1 MSDDAR
7 TRPLG
12 KPATARSGAAET
24 VPAAAVEEGELAFGS
39 RLGRYLVL
47 GVLGRGG
54 MGVVYEAYDPVLDRR
69 IAIKL
74 LRELE
79 GDDATAGRVRM
90 HREAQALARLSH
102 PNVIA
107 VHDVAEHDRTMY
119 IAMELVQGKTLREWQ
134 ESKPWR
140 DVIAA
145 YTAAAR
151 GLAAAHDA
159 GLVHRDFKPDNVL
172 VGDDG
177 RVRVT
182 DFGLARLLA
191 DAPVAAAP
199 PTPSQLNNNVTEA
212 GAVMGTL
219 AYMAP
224 EQIDGATVDERSD
237 QCSWCIAAWEGVYRQ
252 QPFITGNL
260 ALRGA
265 AMRTDLPKPLA
276 SSAVPRAIAR
286 VLQRGLLP
294 DPAQRWPSMHALI
307 VELERALSS
316 KRLLVGI
323 GAGTA
328 AVLAAGVVA
337 LGHFASP
344 RANDCA
350 RAGDPAD
357 SAWTPAI
364 HDDVARA
371 FAATGAPFAGDALA
385 GFERALA
392 PWRSRWQHMA
402 IDTCEAAR
410 AGTSRVLDVRSAC
423 LLRERDSLATTIAAF
438 GHADRKLVEAAPTLA
453 LPDLDECGDA
463 AALLGMPRPPAD
475 TVTRVAIEA
484 ALEVAERELAGG
496 LSIERAKLLAPRVQS
511 QVDAAVK
518 LAWLPLVVRARRDLE
533 RVQVELGEGKPARAT
548 LLAAAASAS
557 AIGDGDALVAIYLA
571 LADVEARLTSS
582 FELGDAWVE
591 LAGGTLAHLGARP
604 RKQVEVA
611 QQRGFVARRG
621 GRPQDARAAYAAA
634 VELAR
639 PLGELDELPALR
651 GLGHSETD
659 LGELGPAHD
668 HLDRALAIAR
678 RLLGDKH
685 PQIGSLLHDLGTVDY
700 RAGRYADAEQR
711 FHAAFDVLRAAWGE
725 DSVEAAGALQAIGN
739 VEVVLDRPAD
749 AERDFARV
757 IAMLEARLGPD
768 HPDVA
773 AAYNDIGAT
782 YHRAAR
788 YELALANSQKVLAL
802 REKALGP
809 DHPDVGQSLVN
820 TAIEAKNLGRWD
832 IVDANY
838 PRALAI
844 FEKAYGARSFEVA
857 VTLID
862 LGEARRAQGAY
873 DAAQAAYERSLQ
885 ILREQLGDDHP
896 VLAHDYN
903 GLGEVEL
910 ARGHLDAARPLL
922 ERAVAMR
929 ERDHGDATD
938 LAESRFALARVIAA
952 ADTPRASV
960 LATAAR
966 DVYRTAGPGYAQRLA
981 EVEAWLAT
989 RAAHVRGPEPWLVAK
1004 NLACPRACLMID
1016 TCGGSSAFASSCSRR
1031 RAPTR
1036 RRRANKRQKSR
1047 PRSAS
1052 AVRIRAPR
1060 ASRTLPPRSRHRRA
1074 SASVACS
1081 TTPTRAQ
1088 PCRPI
1093 ACRCASPSSSRRI
1106 HESSD
1111 HLHRAGRVAR
1121 RRVGAGGA
1129 RREPADHATADH
1141 RNSARAAC
1149 ATAAAC
1155 ATTAAA
1161 DDASGWR
1168 RADEPDVR
1176 HRRGLHVLDL
1186 ARNTE
1191 HGDGAAAPAGRYLV
1205 RADPA
1210 PRPHR

>member
-1 MSDDAR
+1 VSDDAM

-12 KPATARSGAAET
+12 KPGTGQPGTGETAPATPTED
-24 VPAAAVEEGELAFGS
+24 GELAFGS

-54 MGVVYEAYDPVLDRR
+54 MGVVYEAYDQLLDRR

-119 IAMELVQGKTLREWQ
+119 IAMELVEGKTLRDWQ
-134 ESKPWR
+134 ETRPWR
-140 DVIAA
+140 DVIDA

-182 DFGLARLLA
+182 DFGLARLVA
-191 DAPVAAAP
+191 DALVTEPH
-199 PTPSQLNNNVTEA
+199 TPSQRNSTLTQA

-265 AMRTDLPKPLA
+265 AMKTDVPKPLA
-276 SSAVPRAIAR
+276 SSAVPRALAR

-307 VELERALSS
+307 AELERALSS
-316 KRLLVGI
+316 KRLVFGV
-323 GAGTA
+323 GAGAA
-328 AVLAAGVVA
+328 AVIAAAVVA

-344 RANDCA
+344 PANDCA

-357 SAWTPAI
+357 TAWTPSI
-364 HDDVARA
+364 RDDIARA
-371 FAATGAPFAGDALA
+371 FAATGAPFASDALA
-385 GFERALA
+385 GFERVLA
-392 PWRSRWQHMA
+392 PWRMRWQRMA
-402 IDTCEAAR
+402 IETCEAAR
-410 AGTSRVLDVRSAC
+410 AGATRVLDVRSAC
-423 LLRERDSLATTIAAF
+423 LLRERDTLATTIAAF
-438 GHADRKLVEAAPTLA
+438 GHADRKLVESAPTLA
-453 LPDLDECGDA
+453 LPDLDECSDA
-463 AALLGMPRPPAD
+463 AALVGLPRPPAD
-475 TVTRVAIEA
+475 TVTRAVIEA
-484 ALEVAERELAGG
+484 ALEVVERELAGG
-496 LSIERAKLLAPRVQS
+496 VSVERAKLLAPRVQS
-511 QVDAAVK
+511 QIDAAIK

-548 LLAAAASAS
+548 LLAAASSASAS
-557 AIGDGDALVAIYLA
+557 GDGDALVEIYLA
-571 LADVEARLTSS
+571 LAEVEANLTSS

-591 LAGGTLAHLGARP
+591 LAAGTLAHLGLRP

-611 QQRGFVARRG
+611 QQRGLVARRA
-621 GRPQDARAAYAAA
+621 GRPKDARAAYAAA
-634 VELAR
+634 LELAR
-639 PLGELDELPALR
+639 PLGELDELPTLR
-651 GLGHSETD
+651 GLGHAETD
-659 LGELGPAHD
+659 LGELDAAHD

-685 PQIGSLLHDLGTVDY
+685 PQVGSLQHDLGTVDY
-700 RAGRYADAEQR
+700 RAGRYADAERR
-711 FHAAFDVLRAAWGE
+711 FHAAYDVLRAAWGD

-749 AERDFARV
+749 AERDFARA
-757 IAMLEARLGPD
+757 IAILEARLGAD

-773 AAYNDIGAT
+773 TAYNDIGAT

-788 YELALANSQKVLAL
+788 YEQALANAQKVLAL
-802 REKALGP
+802 REKALGA
-809 DHPDVGQSLVN
+809 DHPDVAQSLVN
-820 TAIEAKNLGRWD
+820 AAIEAKNLQRWEV
-832 IVDANY
+832 VDNNY

-844 FEKAYGARSFEVA
+844 FEKAYGAHSFEVA
-857 VTLID
+857 VTLLN

-873 DAAQAAYERSLQ
+873 DAAQTAYERSLQ

-903 GLGEVEL
+903 GLGQLEL

-922 ERAVAMR
+922 ERALAMR

-938 LAESRFALARVIAA
+938 LAESRFGVARVLAIP
-952 ADTPRASV
+952 DPTRASE

-966 DVYRTAGPGYAQRLA
+966 DAYRAAGPGYVKRLA
-981 EVEAWLAT
+981 EVEAWLAA
-989 RAAHVRGPEPWLVAK
+989 RAPHVRGPE
-1004 NLACPRACLMID
+1004 
-1016 TCGGSSAFASSCSRR
+1016 
-1031 RAPTR
+1031 
-1036 RRRANKRQKSR
+1036 Q
-1047 PRSAS
+1047 
-1052 AVRIRAPR
+1052 
-1060 ASRTLPPRSRHRRA
+1060 
-1074 SASVACS
+1074 
-1081 TTPTRAQ
+1081 
-1088 PCRPI
+1088 
-1093 ACRCASPSSSRRI
+1093 
-1106 HESSD
+1106 
-1111 HLHRAGRVAR
+1111 
-1121 RRVGAGGA
+1121 
-1129 RREPADHATADH
+1129 
-1141 RNSARAAC
+1141 
-1149 ATAAAC
+1149 
-1155 ATTAAA
+1155 
-1161 DDASGWR
+1161 
-1168 RADEPDVR
+1168 
-1176 HRRGLHVLDL
+1176 
-1186 ARNTE
+1186 
-1191 HGDGAAAPAGRYLV
+1191 
-1205 RADPA
+1205 
-1210 PRPHR
+1210 